1 MVELDENGGVQRQ
14 TILLSELMKSLTWF
28 EENGTKKKTLP
39 LRDLRLFLPNNRI
52 RKPPSSM
59 SDTSN
64 NSNSINTNPNF
75 FCNQSRTKEVGL
87 PAIMPRPKAKCYLLD
102 LGALKFLCRSDRV
115 HILYTNDSRSSRRTL
130 ADQFV
135 EELRTGL
142 IGTDSEKMSF
152 ELQVLEAAL
161 AVLVSKNFRQLA
173 ILTPLLDE
181 LITDTIAHPTEI
193 TVGRLAALKKSIF
206 HYNQGIQAIIGA
218 IRELLSSNRD
228 MADMYLG
235 ERRSEDDHEEV
246 EFLLEAYLAD
256 FQQIEMEATGMVNN
270 IDDTME
276 LIGLHLNSRRNSIIK
291 LSLIM
296 ETCAVATGSCAV
308 VGSIFGMNLLSGMEN
323 HPTAFYW
330 VAGSSLIGGLSIV
343 TLVYLKVF
351 RHFFST
357 TPSVEHQHSAMKH
370 FFSYIEDI
378 EAKVRLSDS
387 INRHEFENIVTSV
400 IGNVDPKEID
410 LFFKVLDGDKNS
422 KIDLSEL
429 PRPKIAP
436 PNLQRNSTAKEAD
449 TISSQA

>member
-1 MVELDENGGVQRQ
+1 MVELDENGGVERQ

-28 EENGTKKKTLP
+28 EENGTKRKTLP
-39 LRDLRLFLPNNRI
+39 LRDLRLFLPNRI
-52 RKPPSSM
+52 RKLPPSS
-59 SDTSN
+59 SN
-64 NSNSINTNPNF
+64 ANINPPSF
-75 FCNQSRTKEVGL
+75 FCNHSRSKEVGL

-102 LGALKFLCRSDRV
+102 LGALKFLCRFDRV
-115 HILYTNDSRSSRRTL
+115 HILYANDSRSSRRTM

-135 EELRTGL
+135 EELRTSL
-142 IGTDSEKMSF
+142 IQADSEKMAF

-173 ILTPLLDE
+173 ILAPLLDE
-181 LITDTIAHPTEI
+181 LINDTIAYPTEI

-206 HYNQGIQAIIGA
+206 NYNQGIQAIIGA

-256 FQQIEMEATGMVNN
+256 FQQIEMESTGMVNN

-323 HPTAFYW
+323 HPNAFYW
-330 VAGSSLIGGLSIV
+330 VAGSSLVGGLSIV

-436 PNLQRNSTAKEAD
+436 PNLQRNSTASNKREAD